1 MVYYLKILLF
11 VILFF
16 SNVEESYNFKIKD
29 DDVHK
34 A

>member
-1 MVYYLKILLF
+1 MVYYFKILLF

-29 DDVHK
+29 DDHK